1 VTKADLLRNIADTA
15 YNVGFGAKKHF
26 ATYDITAK
34 VPGIIGFVSIAIGV
48 FALFID
54 ELTAKHLSATL
65 IVLGVMAISIG
76 VYDRKKDRYADV
88 GGKLTEFFN
97 KLKSLYY
104 DVKAAEDL
112 DLSRFEL
119 ELQSIR
125 TEARK
130 IGIADQILFSG
141 WYAHYKFFWEHQ
153 IDWIDEQKHFRLFRD
168 RIPLGAI
175 ATATLVFVATVIGF
189 AIACF
194 RH

>member
-34 VPGIIGFVSIAIGV
+34 VPGIIGFVSIAVGV

-54 ELTAKHLSATL
+54 ELTAKTLSAIL

-76 VYDRKKDRYADV
+76 IYDRKKDRYADV
-88 GGKLTEFFN
+88 GGKLTEFFDS
-97 KLKSLYY
+97 LKSLYY
-104 DVKAAEDL
+104 AVKATDDL
-112 DLSRFEL
+112 DLSRFEQ
-119 ELQSIR
+119 ELQSVR

-130 IGIADQILFSG
+130 ISIADQILFSG

-153 IDWIDEQKHFRLFRD
+153 IDWVDEQKHFRLFRD
-168 RIPLGAI
+168 KIPLSAI
-175 ATATLVFVATVIGF
+175 AATVLFLMATIVGF
-189 AIACF
+189 IIARC
-194 RH
+194 